1 MTATTP
7 LLPGVDQQYLDL
19 IGAGDEWGATDL
31 VLTLWENGAEPE
43 RLLLDLIA
51 PAQVRVGELWAADEW
66 SVAREHGATATS
78 ERAIAALIA
87 RAAPRPT
94 LGRITVAC
102 TDGEW
107 HALPPRLLGEV
118 LRLRGWRV
126 DFLDANVPG
135 PHLVTHL
142 HQTGPDVVALSCA
155 LPTRLPRAHATLT
168 ACQAVGVPVLA
179 GGRGFGTDGRHARL
193 LGADG
198 WAATATDAAD
208 ILDSG
213 WNPPARAPHDD
224 LAHLADEEYTQ
235 LVRQR
240 HKIIVGVLDRLRET
254 YPPMRSYDIRQADA
268 TAEDVTH
275 IVDFLAA
282 ALYVDDATVF
292 TDFLTWTAAVL
303 AARRVPAQALTVC
316 LDLLGADLRDF
327 PRAGDL
333 LERGL
338 AELSAGKAAGQ
349 DITRPEQ

>member
-1 MTATTP
+1 MTSTIT
-7 LLPGVDQQYLDL
+7 VDAQYLEL
-19 IGAGDEWGATDL
+19 VGNGDEWGATDL
-31 VLTLWENGAEPE
+31 VLTLWENGADPE
-43 RLLLDLIA
+43 QLLLGLIA
-51 PAQVRVGELWAADEW
+51 PAQARVGELWAANEW
-66 SVAREHGATATS
+66 SVAREHAATATS
-78 ERAIAALIA
+78 ERAIAALVA

-107 HALPPRLLGEV
+107 HALPPRLVGEV

-126 DFLDANVPG
+126 DFLGANVPG

-168 ACQAVGVPVLA
+168 ACQAVGVPVLT
-179 GGRGFGTDGRHARL
+179 GGRGFGADGRHARL

-198 WAATATDAAD
+198 WAATATEAAD
-208 ILDSG
+208 ILDAG
-213 WNPPARAPHDD
+213 WNPTPRAPHDD

-235 LVRQR
+235 LARQR
-240 HKIIVGVLDRLRET
+240 HQIIIGLLDRLRAG
-254 YPPMRSYDIRQADA
+254 YPPMRDYDQRQADA

-282 ALYVDDATVF
+282 ALYVNDAAVF
-292 TDFLTWTAAVL
+292 TEFLTWTAGVL
-303 AARRVPAQALTVC
+303 AARNVPPAALTVC
-316 LDLLGADLRDF
+316 LDLLAADLRDF

-333 LERGL
+333 LKLGL
-338 AELSAGKAAGQ
+338 AELAAGNPAGH
-349 DITRPEQ
+349 DTMRPQ

>member
-1 MTATTP
+1 MTATTA
-7 LLPGVDQQYLDL
+7 LLPGVDEKYLAL
-19 IGAGDEWGATDL
+19 VGAGDEWGATDL
-31 VLTLWENGAEPE
+31 VLALWEDGVAPE
-43 RLLLDLIA
+43 QLLLELIA
-51 PAQVRVGELWAADEW
+51 PAQVRVGELWAANEW
-66 SVAREHGATATS
+66 SVAREHAATATS

-107 HALPPRLLGEV
+107 HALPPRLVGEV

-126 DFLDANVPG
+126 DFLGANVPG

-168 ACQAVGVPVLA
+168 ACQAVGVPVLT
-179 GGRGFGTDGRHARL
+179 GGRGFGVDGRHARL

-198 WAATATDAAD
+198 WAATATEAAD

-240 HKIIVGVLDRLRET
+240 HKIIIGLLDRLRAG
-254 YPPMRSYDIRQADA
+254 YPPMRDYDQRQADA

-282 ALYVDDATVF
+282 ALYVNDASVF
-292 TDFLTWTAAVL
+292 TEFLTWTASVL
-303 AARRVPAQALTVC
+303 QARHVPLRALTVC
-316 LDLLGADLRDF
+316 LDLLGDDLRDF

-333 LERGL
+333 LTLGL
-338 AELSAGKAAGQ
+338 AELSAGTVPGH
-349 DITRPEQ
+349 DTVRPKR

>member
-1 MTATTP
+1 MTATTSIT
-7 LLPGVDQQYLDL
+7 PGIDEQYLEL
-19 IGAGDEWGATDL
+19 VGAGDEWGATDL
-31 VLTLWENGAEPE
+31 VLSLWEDGADPE

-51 PAQVRVGELWAADEW
+51 PAQVRVGDLWAANEW
-66 SVAREHGATATS
+66 SVAREHAATATS

-94 LGRITVAC
+94 RGRITVAC

-107 HALPPRLLGEV
+107 HALPPRLVGEV

-126 DFLDANVPG
+126 DFLGANVPG

-168 ACQAVGVPVLA
+168 ACQAVGVPVLT
-179 GGRGFGTDGRHARL
+179 GGRGFGVDGRHARL

-198 WAATATDAAD
+198 WAATASEAAD

-213 WNPPARAPHDD
+213 WNPTPRAPHDD

-240 HKIIVGVLDRLRET
+240 HKIIIGLLDRLRAD
-254 YPPMRSYDIRQADA
+254 YPPMREYDQRQADA

-292 TDFLTWTAAVL
+292 TEFLTWTASVL
-303 AARRVPAQALTVC
+303 RARGVPVEALTVC
-316 LDLLGADLRDF
+316 LRLLGTDLRDF
-327 PRAGDL
+327 PRASDL
-333 LERGL
+333 LRQGL
-338 AELSAGKAAGQ
+338 AELSAGKGSGHH
-349 DITRPEQ
+349 TMRPER